1 MVVHTIL
8 ISTTLVHSVYIPD
21 SYREAGI
28 KPNINGSVYIDDMI
42 LDEYQFNRIDG
53 FIQGWNQVK
62 SKYWFFFVKI
72 DYYLFLYERKNL
84 EFQY

>member
-1 MVVHTIL
+1 M
-8 ISTTLVHSVYIPD
+8 HSVYIPD

-62 SKYWFFFVKI
+62 SKY
-72 DYYLFLYERKNL
+72 
-84 EFQY
+84 